1 MRKILLLSISILFGM
16 IGYSQKIV
24 SVSNP
29 LEKFFQENYDST
41 IIYKSY
47 NPNGNPIYIIGKK
60 DDTIYYYYY
69 YKLKLEFP
77 SKNIGPYN
85 TLLEF
90 RSRYVDFLRKRRKD
104 NLDIDE
110 SFFWV
115 LTENTKKSLWE
126 KIQSENLWNFIDDN
140 SVELKSDFYDIV
152 DGYAS
157 SFTLITKN
165 KVMELS
171 YFVPNTFSRI
181 PKNHIRNRIV
191 DVDGLIVNFYT
202 QKIPYILNHISN

>member
-1 MRKILLLSISILFGM
+1 MIKILLLSILMFLGM
-16 IGYSQKIV
+16 VGYSQTNDTI
-24 SVSNP
+24 SNP

-41 IIYKSY
+41 IIYSSY
-47 NPNGNPIYIIGKK
+47 NPNDIPLYVIGKK

-69 YKLKLEFP
+69 YKLKLDFP

-85 TLLEF
+85 TILKF
-90 RSRYVDFLRKRRKD
+90 RSKYIDSLRKRRKD
-104 NLDIDE
+104 ILDIDE

-115 LTENTKKSLWE
+115 LTENTKNSLWE

-140 SVELKSDFYDIV
+140 SVELKSDFYDIL
-152 DGYAS
+152 DGNGS

-171 YFVPNTFSRI
+171 YFVPNTFPRI
-181 PKNHIRNRIV
+181 PKNHIRSRIV
-191 DVDGLIVNFYT
+191 DIDGLIVNFYT
-202 QKIPYILNHISN
+202 QKIPYIINHISN

>member
-1 MRKILLLSISILFGM
+1 MRKILLLSILMSFGM
-16 IGYSQKIV
+16 VGYSQKIV

-47 NPNGNPIYIIGKK
+47 NPNDIQIYVIGKK

-90 RSRYVDFLRKRRKD
+90 RSRYVDLLRKRRKD

-152 DGYAS
+152 DGYSS
-157 SFTLITKN
+157 SFTLITIN

-202 QKIPYILNHISN
+202 QKIPYIINHISN